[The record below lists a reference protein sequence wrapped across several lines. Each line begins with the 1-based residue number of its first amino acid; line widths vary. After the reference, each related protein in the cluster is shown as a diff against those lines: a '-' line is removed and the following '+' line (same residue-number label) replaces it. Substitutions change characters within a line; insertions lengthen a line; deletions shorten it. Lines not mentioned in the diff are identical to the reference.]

1 MKTKFSQNGRNY
13 FVRDASDLVVLDKLP
28 PAVYMLS
35 AHPDHG
41 LYLKKN
47 DTFDLPPKM
56 YGSVAQESQRV
67 LYTFKDRPG
76 ITGVLLVGERGSGK
90 SMLAKK
96 ISIDAME
103 MDMPVILVN
112 NAYPASAFNAFVQN
126 IQQEAVFF
134 LDEFEK
140 THNAEEQ
147 AAILTLLDGVIKT
160 KKLFLFT
167 SNSKYKVNEHMQNRP
182 GRIYYMKEYKGIDVN
197 FIREYAADNLKPSLL
212 GQISSIVRYSAMFN
226 VFNFDMLKA
235 IVEEMNRFNEP
246 LSSCIA
252 FLNASPQFS
261 VGDREYT
268 IAVLNKNGEEL
279 SKFDWSGS
287 PFFAQDESRVTFS
300 ASGYHLPGVSS
311 RMVKHPRMLLTAEDQ
326 RAWLEGKRTDEM
338 QNLVDEAEYMETHF
352 RSRDMT
358 DLHEDGSMRFVNED
372 GYIAILKRKHYTS
385 FDASAYAG

>member
-1 MKTKFSQNGRNY
+1 METKFAQNGRSF
-13 FVRDASDLVVLDKLP
+13 FVRDANDLVVLDKLP
-28 PAVYMLS
+28 PAVYLLT

-41 LYLKKN
+41 LYLKKT

-56 YGSVAQESQRV
+56 YGAVGQESQRV
-67 LYTFKDRPG
+67 FYTFKDRPG

-96 ISIDAME
+96 ISIDAMAL
-103 MDMPVILVN
+103 DMPVILVN

-197 FIREYAADNLKPSLL
+197 FIREYAADNLKPELH
-212 GQISSIVRYSAMFN
+212 GQISSIVRYSSMFN

-246 LSSCIA
+246 LSACIS

-261 VGDREYT
+261 VGDREYN
-268 IAVLNKNGEEL
+268 ISVFNKDGEEL
-279 SKFDWSGS
+279 TTFAWSGS
-287 PFFAQDESRVTFS
+287 PFLAQDESRVTFS
-300 ASGYHLPGVSS
+300 AGGYHMPGES
-311 RMVKHPRMLLTAEDQ
+311 RLVKNRAMLLTPED
-326 RAWLEGKRTDEM
+326 RKLWNEGKRTDEM
-338 QNLVDEAEYMETHF
+338 VEIIDEAEYMETNF

-358 DLHEDGSMRFVNED
+358 DLNEDGSMRFMNED

>member
-1 MKTKFSQNGRNY
+1 MKTKFSQDGRT
-13 FVRDASDLVVLDKLP
+13 FLLHDADKLTVLDKLP
-28 PAVYMLS
+28 PAVYLLS
-35 AHPDHG
+35 ASQEHG
-41 LYLKKN
+41 LFLKQT

-67 LYTFKDRPG
+67 LYTFNDRPG

-96 ISIDAME
+96 ISIDAMALG
-103 MDMPVILVN
+103 MPVILVN
-112 NAYPASAFNAFVQN
+112 NAYPSAMFNAFVQN

-140 THNAEEQ
+140 THDAAEQ

-160 KKLFLFT
+160 KKLFLLT

-182 GRIYYMKEYKGIDVN
+182 GRIYYMKEYKGIDIN
-197 FIREYAADNLKPSLL
+197 FIREYAADNLKPELQS
-212 GQISSIVRYSAMFN
+212 QISSIVRYSTMFN

-261 VGDREYT
+261 AAEREYN
-268 IAVLNKNGEEL
+268 IAVFNKDGEEI
-279 SKFDWSGS
+279 STFTWSGS
-287 PFFAQDESRVTFS
+287 PFFAQDETRVTFS
-300 ASGYHLPGVSS
+300 AGGYHTPEAGRL
-311 RMVKHPRMLLTAEDQ
+311 VKHPRLLLSPADQ
-326 RAWLEGKRTDEM
+326 RMWAEGKRTDEM
-338 QNLVDEAEYMETHF
+338 QNVIDDAEYMETHF

-358 DLHEDGSMRFVNED
+358 DLNEDGSMRFQNED
-372 GYIAILKRKHYTS
+372 GYIAILRRKQYTS